1 MRQPTRI
8 QPPDTAMPSPAALRP
23 PPTPGQL
30 VQARRPSPVWPR
42 WTLGLGIALLA
53 ARSMTSDLQADTEA
67 RGQVLDLIRS
77 SQPVGFALV
86 AVGVLALAVQVVVE
100 PRGAAVL
107 RVLSAAGKG
116 MRLGP
121 NQLTLRRT
129 RWRRGWRK
137 RRLVSGVLRYAPG
150 QVTED
155 LGAELAEALGPFV
168 VGDLL
173 IRWEPD
179 RDRFVLRQRPAT
191 NPRMEERHSTVGTMT
206 RTLEHIL
213 GGLIVDQDQT
223 NVSDSGE
230 VSQFVATYPQTTRDL
245 AESFRQRLK
254 VILDAKTPC
263 PTGYWMVKLDPASS
277 RITVQPS
284 QPMPRLAEL
293 PLVALTPADR
303 LRIPVGV
310 AAGGQIIHWEPASSP
325 HMLLVGPT
333 GSGKTIFINSMID
346 LVAARGWRID
356 LLDPKELSYRGYI
369 PESLQAK
376 GLPPWPGINRVATS
390 ELEMEGA
397 IDDLYEELRER
408 YYQLKIFGVT
418 EQQLQP
424 RLAIIDEAGEMVERL
439 NAFHTSEAKYLALV
453 EKAIA
458 EGRNPDDVVKPKG
471 TRNPL
476 LLKLWSLLRLGRQ
489 AKIFVITAT
498 QRPDVN
504 FIPGEAR
511 SNLVARVA
519 MGKQDGPALD
529 MVFNTRMI
537 QQRIHE
543 TITDPGTG
551 EKLITRI
558 RGRATVDIGG
568 GPVSVQTFWTPDPAL
583 VITGELDQNGV
594 DLVARQYA
602 YVCESAARWK
612 QGNPTRSDVDAPTP
626 VDVVDRKKKLV
637 ATALAADLAKPVE
650 VVNRRPQ
657 PEQGQPAKTLT
668 AGDVVILEIDGEQ
681 LSVEITDV
689 EDDPTYLGEEG
700 ELRELQ
706 ITYRIAD
713 GHNRSGELGVTTL
726 VEDEKVLID
735 A

>member
-1 MRQPTRI
+1 M
-8 QPPDTAMPSPAALRP
+8 
-23 PPTPGQL
+23 
-30 VQARRPSPVWPR
+30 
-42 WTLGLGIALLA
+42 GIALLA

-77 SQPVGFALV
+77 SQPVGIALV
-86 AVGVLALAVQVVVE
+86 AVGVLALAVQIVVE

-155 LGAELAEALGPFV
+155 LGAELTEALGPFV

-303 LRIPVGV
+303 MRIPVGV

-325 HMLLVGPT
+325 AH
-333 GSGKTIFINSMID
+333 
-346 LVAARGWRID
+346 AARWTHR
-356 LLDPKELSYRGYI
+356 LRE
-369 PESLQAK
+369 
-376 GLPPWPGINRVATS
+376 
-390 ELEMEGA
+390 
-397 IDDLYEELRER
+397 DDLH
-408 YYQLKIFGVT
+408 QLHDRFGRC
-418 EQQLQP
+418 P
-424 RLAIIDEAGEMVERL
+424 RLAHRSAGPEGAVLPRLHPRVPAGEGTP
-439 NAFHTSEAKYLALV
+439 ALAGDQPGRDLRTRDGIGHRRPLRG
-453 EKAIA
+453 APRALLPA
-458 EGRNPDDVVKPKG
+458 ED
-471 TRNPL
+471 
-476 LLKLWSLLRLGRQ
+476 LRCHR
-489 AKIFVITAT
+489 TAT
-498 QRPDVN
+498 P
-504 FIPGEAR
+504 
-511 SNLVARVA
+511 
-519 MGKQDGPALD
+519 
-529 MVFNTRMI
+529 
-537 QQRIHE
+537 
-543 TITDPGTG
+543 
-551 EKLITRI
+551 
-558 RGRATVDIGG
+558 
-568 GPVSVQTFWTPDPAL
+568 
-583 VITGELDQNGV
+583 
-594 DLVARQYA
+594 
-602 YVCESAARWK
+602 
-612 QGNPTRSDVDAPTP
+612 APT
-626 VDVVDRKKKLV
+626 
-637 ATALAADLAKPVE
+637 
-650 VVNRRPQ
+650 
-657 PEQGQPAKTLT
+657 
-668 AGDVVILEIDGEQ
+668 
-681 LSVEITDV
+681 
-689 EDDPTYLGEEG
+689 
-700 ELRELQ
+700 
-706 ITYRIAD
+706 
-713 GHNRSGELGVTTL
+713 GHHR
-726 VEDEKVLID
+726 
-735 A
+735 